1 MAADDIKLP
10 TAITNKSDSD
20 VGDYEDI
27 NDDRLSHT
35 NSSSKC
41 APVHFEPRHNI
52 THNTTN
58 NIKCFTEQ
66 QSAASTSASV
76 KQSFTANEFLT
87 KATQQNEQIS
97 SSADVSEHSRIS
109 EHGSKLSNSSTKPS
123 LSESCLP
130 GETYEYLDIDDGYD
144 DIDKAAN
151 AVRCSHTSRRS
162 SDLIRAAS
170 SLDDDEDYEVI
181 DAIGSGN
188 TNNEQNTSL
197 QLNSKNVLYSSSPAP
212 DNTNHTT
219 AHASSSS
226 LQTATSSL
234 NASSMA
240 DQSES
245 SAPDTD
251 KTRFIKFLAL
261 NITLTKF
268 AILVS

>member
-27 NDDRLSHT
+27 NDDRISYT

-52 THNTTN
+52 TLNTT

-76 KQSFTANEFLT
+76 KHSFTANEFLT
-87 KATQQNEQIS
+87 KGTQQNKQIS
-97 SSADVSEHSRIS
+97 SSADVSEHSCIS
-109 EHGSKLSNSSTKPS
+109 EHGPKLSNSSTKPS

-151 AVRCSHTSRRS
+151 AVRCSSRCD

-170 SLDDDEDYEVI
+170 SLDDDEDYDVI

-188 TNNEQNTSL
+188 TDNGQNTSL
-197 QLNSKNVLYSSSPAP
+197 QLNSKNFLYSSYPAP
-212 DNTNHTT
+212 DNTNQAT

-251 KTRFIKFLAL
+251 QTRFTIFLH
-261 NITLTKF
+261 
-268 AILVS
+268 